1 MKRVVFLRRLSD
13 RVLEGLSVFLLLLI
27 ENVGG
32 ERKAKG
38 NAVNNTKRREHLLFL
53 RVLSL
58 PPWQVMLKLRNEL

>member
-32 ERKAKG
+32 DERACG
-38 NAVNNTKRREHLLFL
+38 PFLTLGHLEKD
-53 RVLSL
+53 VQ
-58 PPWQVMLKLRNEL
+58 P